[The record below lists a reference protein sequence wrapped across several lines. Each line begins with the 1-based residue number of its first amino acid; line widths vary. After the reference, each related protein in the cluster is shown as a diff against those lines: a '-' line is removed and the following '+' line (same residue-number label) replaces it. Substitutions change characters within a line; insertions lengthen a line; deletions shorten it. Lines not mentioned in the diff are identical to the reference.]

1 MGTPLYPIWETPLF
15 ISPSFSLQSLT
26 SASSAA
32 VQPFGFALPSPVMG
46 PDGEAGGGTESGA
59 GGSVPDAGAAQQQ
72 QQTGASDTGFP
83 PNTPVAEMTDAQK
96 AAYYKHQN
104 RQADNK
110 LAAFKG
116 VTPQDIEQMQTRLQ
130 ELENAQLSAT
140 DKALKEAATKAAT
153 DAKSAADAEWM
164 PKLQAAQLK
173 SIAAPILNDAERLN
187 AFLAMANPAH
197 FVGDNGEI
205 DEEKVAGQLTALFG
219 ATQGTGSQQQ
229 QPPRN
234 WGQHSGGTGTP
245 ATPGA
250 AGIAEAAKRYGK
262 KT

>member
-1 MGTPLYPIWETPLF
+1 M
-15 ISPSFSLQSLT
+15 
-26 SASSAA
+26 
-32 VQPFGFALPSPVMG
+32 
-46 PDGEAGGGTESGA
+46 
-59 GGSVPDAGAAQQQ
+59 PDAGAAQQQ
-72 QQTGASDTGFP
+72 QQAGASDTGFP

-219 ATQGTGSQQQ
+219 ANQGAGSQQQQQ